1 MRRLASVVALFLLL
15 SAAAPVLAC
24 MTGAAMSHEENACCR
39 AMHGQCGE
47 MAKMGCCRMEV
58 RHDLPQLATQTT
70 ALPVQWVVAS
80 LLEPAAPSLPS
91 SASLLWKFADEHSPP
106 GLVAVQ
112 STVLRI

>member
-1 MRRLASVVALFLLL
+1 MRRLGSVVALFLLL
-15 SAAAPVLAC
+15 SAAAPILAC
-24 MTGAAMSHEENACCR
+24 MTGAAMSQEESACCR

-47 MAKMGCCRMEV
+47 MAKMGCCRIEA
-58 RHDLPQLATQTT
+58 RHDLPQVATQPT

-80 LLEPAAPSLPS
+80 LLEPVALALPS
-91 SASLLWKFADEHSPP
+91 SASVLWKLTDEHSPP